1 MFFVSAL
8 LLAVIGATVVGK
20 SLMAGLPLFAIA
32 GVILVG
38 GIRDVRREGSMF
50 GSASGAGQRAAGW
63 RAGESTGRT
72 RGTATVGG
80 VSQGGGGGGNGS
92 GSDLGD
98 TTGGDGGGS
107 SGGCGGGGS
116 GCGGG
121 GGGGCGGGGG
131 GGG

>member
-50 GSASGAGQRAAGW
+50 GLASGAGQRAAGW
-63 RAGESTGRT
+63 RAGESAGRT

-80 VSQGGGGGGNGS
+80 VSQGGGGGSN

-98 TTGGDGGGS
+98 TTGGDGGGGS

-121 GGGGCGGGGG
+121 GGGCGGGGG